1 MMDIQRSHVIHREE
15 TYRVFVTD
23 VAGMEDSELEIAC
36 FRYLKS
42 VIDKDAFIL
51 PLDVR
56 WIDDRQAEVFVKVSN
71 GDNKYW

>member
-1 MMDIQRSHVIHREE
+1 MDIQRSNVIHREE
-15 TYRVFVTD
+15 TYRILVGD
-23 VAGMEDSELEIAC
+23 VAGMDDSEIEMTCL
-36 FRYLKS
+36 RYLKS
-42 VIDKDAFIL
+42 VLHKDAFIL

>member
-1 MMDIQRSHVIHREE
+1 MDIQRSNVIHREE
-15 TYRVFVTD
+15 TYRMLVGD
-23 VAGMEDSELEIAC
+23 VAGMDDSEIEMTCL
-36 FRYLKS
+36 RYLKS
-42 VIDKDAFIL
+42 VHHKDAFIL